1 MENFPS
7 LLQGHKI
14 ISMIILLRKEEGSTF
29 SMVFSMMPFV
39 SSGLI
44 SLLVWGLAPS
54 SSVPHCILL
63 LWLIPYGA
71 FEGVRTLIY
80 FGYPLEPVV
89 GACCRHLEI
98 LFYFSN
104 DELGWFL
111 PRYSFLFV
119 EITIFKSKNEKICQG
134 QTLWPWHSHIKLF
147 VTCLNKWLYYK
158 WFYLLLMCIPTNI
171 VKWYW

>member
-1 MENFPS
+1 
-7 LLQGHKI
+7 
-14 ISMIILLRKEEGSTF
+14 MIILLRKEEGS
-29 SMVFSMMPFV
+29 MVFSMMPFI
-39 SSGLI
+39 SSGSI

-63 LWLIPYGA
+63 FWLIPYGA

-80 FGYPLEPVV
+80 FCYLLEPVV

-104 DELGWFL
+104 DELEWFFAK
-111 PRYSFLFV
+111 YSFFMS
-119 EITIFKSKNEKICQG
+119 KSQFSSPKMRKFAKDKHCDLDIP
-134 QTLWPWHSHIKLF
+134 TLSYLSH
-147 VTCLNKWLYYK
+147 VNKWLYHK